1 MSRGTNK
8 NMGSLFDIID
18 KEVLNEA
25 ADANNR
31 NIDAILGGLQPSDSV
46 PIQPDESE
54 WKILDYPERLARTFK
69 FKEPRQ
75 RNAFVLELLGYQDE
89 NKHHSKITITSDKVI
104 VESYTHDI
112 DRVTELDKEL
122 AEFCDDLYEDVGYF
136 FMSEEEENERSL

>member
-1 MSRGTNK
+1 M
-8 NMGSLFDIID
+8 
-18 KEVLNEA
+18 
-25 ADANNR
+25 
-31 NIDAILGGLQPSDSV
+31 
-46 PIQPDESE
+46 
-54 WKILDYPERLARTFK
+54 
-69 FKEPRQ
+69 
-75 RNAFVLELLGYQDE
+75 LGYQDE